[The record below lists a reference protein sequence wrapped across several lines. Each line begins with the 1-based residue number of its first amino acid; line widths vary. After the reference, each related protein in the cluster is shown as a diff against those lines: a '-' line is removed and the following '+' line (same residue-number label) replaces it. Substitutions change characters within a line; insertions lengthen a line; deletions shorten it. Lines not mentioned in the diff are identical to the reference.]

1 MNILSLL
8 ILTPILSA
16 SATFI
21 SLAGG
26 ASLINW
32 TGESAASTHF
42 AVPSLAQPNPKQRAK
57 AKASRVVLF
66 SLNETQLLLFH

>member
-42 AVPSLAQPNPKQRAK
+42 AVPSLA
-57 AKASRVVLF
+57 
-66 SLNETQLLLFH
+66 